1 MPKRRQRRTRRKK
14 KVSRKSHSRKRF
26 SLLRWMARLSL
37 IAIPLIAM
45 YMVYLDFQIRGQ
57 FEGKRWAVPAR
68 VYARPLELYAGQAIT
83 IRELKRELDA
93 LGYANQAH
101 PTQPGSYAIGQQTAV
116 VVSRGFRF
124 WDGEEAS
131 RRVRL
136 YFDTAGIQAVESLD
150 NRAEPGL
157 LRLDPI
163 RIGSIYPQHNE
174 DRVLVQ
180 LAEVPEVLV
189 QALIAIEDR
198 DFYTHHGIAPRA
210 IARALWQNLR
220 AGHTVQ
226 GGSTLTQQLVKNFF
240 LSPERSLWRKGNE
253 ALMALLLEMHYDKPE
268 ILEAY
273 LNEIYL
279 GQAGRRA
286 VHGVGLASHFYFNR
300 DVSKLS
306 LPQAATL
313 VALIKGPSYY
323 EPRRHPER
331 ALKRRNLVLDVMY
344 EQGMISERELQQAK
358 RAPLGVAPRAQ
369 SGDGRYPAF
378 MDLVRRQLRRDYR
391 AEDLSSEGLQI
402 FTTLDPN
409 VQRQTEGAI
418 RARLQQLEQQRRL
431 KKGLLESAAVV
442 TSVEGAEVLAVVGGR
457 KPRFAGFN
465 RALDAVRPV
474 GSLIKP
480 AVYLTALERQQRY
493 NLATRLD
500 DSPLVM
506 EFEGDKEWRPQ
517 NYDKKFHGDVLLH
530 DALVKSYNIPTIRLA
545 QNVGINAVRDSLEKL
560 GMRRPVH
567 SYASLALGTVAYSP
581 LEVTQMYQVYA
592 ADGFRSPLRA
602 IREVL
607 DARGEPLQR
616 YPLTVE
622 QAFDPRS
629 VYLLNNT
636 LQSVTQYGT
645 AKHLQALLPQ
655 GFTVAG
661 KTGTTD
667 DLRDSWFAGFT
678 GNRVA
683 VVWVGADD
691 NAPTGLTGSSGAML
705 VWRDIING
713 IPATPF
719 TPIPPDNIETV
730 WIDRQ
735 TGQRGN
741 SSCEDAVLLP
751 FIKGTAPEQYAPC
764 GGGLLQ
770 RAFDWIG
777 GE

>member
-1 MPKRRQRRTRRKK
+1 MPKRRPRRSRRKK
-14 KVSRKSHSRKRF
+14 TSRKKISRKRF
-26 SLLRWMARLSL
+26 GLLRWLGKLTLLGIVVLAVYMA
-37 IAIPLIAM
+37 
-45 YMVYLDFQIRGQ
+45 YLDVQIRGQ

-83 IRELKRELDA
+83 LTELKRELEA
-93 LGYANQAH
+93 LGYARAAH
-101 PTQPGSYAIGQQTAV
+101 PRQPGSYAIGQQTAV
-116 VVSRGFRF
+116 LVSRGFRF
-124 WDGEEAS
+124 WDGKEAS

-136 YFDTAGIQAVESLD
+136 YFDAVGIRAVESLD
-150 NRAEPGL
+150 KRADAGL
-157 LRLDPI
+157 LRLDPL
-163 RIGSIYPQHNE
+163 RIGSIYPKHNE

-180 LAEVPEVLV
+180 LAEVPGALV
-189 QALIAIEDR
+189 QALLAIEDR
-198 DFYTHHGIAPRA
+198 DFYEHHGVAPKA

-240 LSPERSLWRKGNE
+240 LTSERSLWRKANE
-253 ALMALLLEMHYDKPE
+253 ALMALLLELHYDKDE

-286 VHGVGLASHFYFNR
+286 VHGVGLASRFYFNR
-300 DVSKLS
+300 DVSELS
-306 LPQAATL
+306 LPQAAML

-323 EPRRHPER
+323 EPRRHPQR
-331 ALKRRNLVLDVMY
+331 ALKRRNLVLDVMF
-344 EQGMISERELQQAK
+344 EQGAISKRELQQAK
-358 RAPLGVAPRAQ
+358 RAPLGVAPRPQVA
-369 SGDGRYPAF
+369 DGRYPAF

-391 AEDLSSEGLQI
+391 AEDLSSEGLRI
-402 FTTLDPN
+402 FTTFDPN
-409 VQRQTEGAI
+409 VQRQSERAL
-418 RARLQQLEQQRRL
+418 RARLQQLERHRGLQ
-431 KKGLLESAAVV
+431 KGELESAAVV

-457 KPRFAGFN
+457 KPKFAGFN

-480 AVYLTALERQQRY
+480 AVYLTALQRQQTY
-493 NLATRLD
+493 NLATLLD

-506 EFEGDKEWRPQ
+506 QVDDNKEWRPQ
-517 NYDKKFHGDVLLH
+517 NYDKRFHGEVLLH
-530 DALVKSYNIPTIRLA
+530 DALVHSYNIPTIRLA
-545 QNVGINAVRDSLEKL
+545 QQVGISAVRDSLAKL
-560 GMRRPVH
+560 GMQRPVH

-592 ADGFRSPLRA
+592 AGGFRSPLRA

-607 DARGEPLQR
+607 DAHGEPLQR

-622 QAFDPRS
+622 QAFDPHS
-629 VYLLNNT
+629 VYLLNNA
-636 LQSVTQYGT
+636 LQHVTQYGT
-645 AKHLQALLPQ
+645 ARRLQNLLPR

-691 NAPTGLTGSSGAML
+691 NAPTGLTGASGAML

-719 TPIPPDNIETV
+719 TPMPPANVESV

-735 TGQRGN
+735 TGQRG
-741 SSCEDAVLLP
+741 SEACEDAVRLP
-751 FIKGTAPEQYAPC
+751 FIQGTAPAQSAPC

-770 RAFDWIG
+770 RTFDWLS